1 MKDVLKFFNV
11 TANRPQKKMDKED
24 ARNLLANMH
33 GNNPD
38 LIGRNGKMR
47 GWAIGT
53 LVQMSKRFPKDSK
66 NRLFQLQFNPI
77 SSVVGKRGYKVNNTT
92 FKIKLKKKGKT
103 R

>member
-1 MKDVLKFFNV
+1 MKDVLKFFNI

-66 NRLFQLQFNPI
+66 NRLFQLQFYPI
-77 SSVVGKRGYKVNNTT
+77 SATVGKRGYKVISST